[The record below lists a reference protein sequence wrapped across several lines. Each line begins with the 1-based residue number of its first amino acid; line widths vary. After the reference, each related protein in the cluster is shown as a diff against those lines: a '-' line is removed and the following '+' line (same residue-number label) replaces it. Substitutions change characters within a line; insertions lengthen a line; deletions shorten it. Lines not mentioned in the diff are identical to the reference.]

1 MSSRYQPRSSPSRSN
16 QSTFYDDDSDFSDDD
31 SFDSLASSNIT
42 SVSRNVTTS
51 QRHSLRSSHRNN
63 NNPPSPTYTHQ
74 TSLTNATSLTHL
86 HTNKREKLPHSSMNA
101 GNPLEPFCSEFGRQ
115 FNENALPICIDQGVI
130 GASKRH
136 IGWSVDILSLN
147 VSHHLPLFMSGLLET
162 SPPYNFL
169 SYEGCLDILLV
180 SGPRGLILPSASKLI
195 PAIKLSLQSGH
206 RDSVSKGLYV
216 LLCLLKCDD
225 TSTGGLG
232 AIPRAIAPYLPR
244 LLPTLN
250 LYIDDDKKIGVN
262 GAYQMAEE
270 TLGSVVTRVLET
282 CEELCGG
289 NNWKPVCK
297 VIKYCIPTYSSI
309 NAV

>member
-1 MSSRYQPRSSPSRSN
+1 M
-16 QSTFYDDDSDFSDDD
+16 
-31 SFDSLASSNIT
+31 
-42 SVSRNVTTS
+42 
-51 QRHSLRSSHRNN
+51 
-63 NNPPSPTYTHQ
+63 
-74 TSLTNATSLTHL
+74 
-86 HTNKREKLPHSSMNA
+86 
-101 GNPLEPFCSEFGRQ
+101 
-115 FNENALPICIDQGVI
+115 
-130 GASKRH
+130 
-136 IGWSVDILSLN
+136 
-147 VSHHLPLFMSGLLET
+147 
-162 SPPYNFL
+162 
-169 SYEGCLDILLV
+169 
-180 SGPRGLILPSASKLI
+180 SGPRGLILPSAGKLI